1 MVGGPTSPSLGLHL
15 SDNGLRVVVSLCLG
29 VPTCVEHTC
38 GCNEKVG
45 ILGTHGLKCKKSRF
59 SRHHA
64 VNDIIARALNL
75 ANFPSML
82 VAGTGSTVGRPTSS
96 PTA

>member
-1 MVGGPTSPSLGLHL
+1 MS
-15 SDNGLRVVVSLCLG
+15 G

-82 VAGTGSTVGRPTSS
+82 VAGQDRQSEGRLALRPLDRL
-96 PTA
+96 